1 MDYQTEIEKVKA
13 EIALNELLIEAVQE
27 IMDRSTLTT
36 EELFTYEMQLGRGI
50 DNTEMLK
57 GLLRVLELAASLDE

>member
-57 GLLRVLELAASLDE
+57 GLLKVLELAASLDE

>member
-13 EIALNELLIEAVQE
+13 EIALNELLIEAVQKT
-27 IMDRSTLTT
+27 MDRSTLTT